1 MKILKKLLH
10 PHPGLMVAILPVS
23 VGLLVWSLTS
33 LDSSSPVALA
43 SYALSAYTLA
53 VWCLR
58 VPDIIDFC
66 KKIANKNPFIVRWRS
81 DVRFRVN
88 FSLLG
93 SLCWNSAYAVFQLWL
108 GIYHNAVWYYSA
120 AAYYFLLAGMR
131 LFLVRFSSKNEPGEK
146 MREELR
152 RFRAC
157 GWMLLMI
164 NVALAVM
171 IAFDVWGARA
181 VRHHEIT
188 AIAMAAYTFTS
199 FTVAIVNLFRYRK
212 YNSPIFMASKSI
224 SFATA
229 SVSMLSLSSTM
240 VAVFD
245 RTGELTLRRLTSGFL
260 GGGVSL
266 LFIGMSVYMI
276 ISSTKKLRLE
286 DDKNDHK

>member
-1 MKILKKLLH
+1 MKTLKKLLY
-10 PHPGLMVAILPVS
+10 PHIALMLVLLPVS
-23 VGLLVWSLTS
+23 IGLLVWSLSS
-33 LDSSSPVALA
+33 LESSSPVAVA
-43 SYALSAYTLA
+43 SYCLSAYTLT

-58 VPDIIDFC
+58 VPNIITFF
-66 KKIANKNPFIVRWRS
+66 KNFANTNAFIVRWRS

-88 FSLLG
+88 LSLFG
-93 SLCWNSAYAVFQLWL
+93 SMSWNAAYAIFQLWL
-108 GIYHNAVWYYSA
+108 GIYHSAVWYYSA

-131 LFLVRFSSKNEPGEK
+131 FFLVRFSSNNEPGEK

-157 GWMLLMI
+157 GWTLLML
-164 NVALAVM
+164 NLALAVM
-171 IAFDVWGARA
+171 IALNVWDAR
-181 VRHHEIT
+181 VVHHHEIT
-188 AIAMAAYTFTS
+188 AIAMATYTFTS

-240 VAVFD
+240 LSVFD
-245 RTGELTLRRLTSGFL
+245 ETHDLTLRRFTTGFL

-276 ISSTKKLRLE
+276 ISSTKKLRIE
-286 DDKNDHK
+286 DGKIN